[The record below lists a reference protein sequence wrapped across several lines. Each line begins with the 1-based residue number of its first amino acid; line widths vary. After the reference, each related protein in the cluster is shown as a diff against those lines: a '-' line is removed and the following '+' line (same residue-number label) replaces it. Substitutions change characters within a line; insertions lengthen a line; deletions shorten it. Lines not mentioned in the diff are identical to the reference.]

1 MAIPT
6 VVNFELDRIPVE
18 GSETFRADASY
29 VWARLPEV
37 VASHNDAIAAENG
50 VIDDIN
56 IKHDDVTVKHS
67 EVEAVKNTV
76 NQDKTD
82 IDTMKGEVL
91 EAKEHIDGIKEGID
105 GAITDAVN
113 TQIGVYT
120 DAIRRN
126 STKIKM
132 QNFGL
137 KLI

>member
-1 MAIPT
+1 MSIPT
-6 VVNFELDRIPVE
+6 VTNYDRERIPSE
-18 GSETFRADASY
+18 GSPTLRQDAEY
-29 VWARLPEV
+29 LWHQTP
-37 VASHNDAIAAENG
+37 G
-50 VIDDIN
+50 VIDSMNSAISGQN
-56 IKHDDVTVKHS
+56 EMSIAITLS
-67 EVEAVKNTV
+67 ENNAKESADNAEAAKNVV

-91 EAKEHIDGIKEGID
+91 AAKEHIDGINEGID